1 MKNNVIYQ
9 ETDDQKKLD
18 RFFMM
23 NELEYSEEH
32 PVATDRIRCWEALDV
47 KGDLA
52 GAVALALRQGEYI
65 IDGIA
70 VDEKYRG
77 TDIGRTL
84 LRLALG
90 EVASRGGGYVFLVAR
105 APGFFRKE
113 GFETISKEGA
123 PNFFECL
130 TCPQFGE
137 TCHPEIMRKSIA
149 CGTEVNR

>member
-1 MKNNVIYQ
+1 MNKTVTYH
-9 ETDDQKKLD
+9 ETTDQKKLD

-23 NELEYSEEH
+23 NELEYSDEH
-32 PVATDRIRCWEALDV
+32 PVATDRLKCWEALDV

-70 VDEKYRG
+70 VDESYRG

-90 EVASRGGGYVFLVAR
+90 EVKERGGGEVFLVAR

-113 GFETISKEGA
+113 GFETISKDEA

-137 TCHPEIMRKSIA
+137 TCHPEIMK
-149 CGTEVNR
+149 TEVRN

>member
-1 MKNNVIYQ
+1 MNREVTYH
-9 ETDDQKKLD
+9 ETGDQKKLD

-23 NELEYSEEH
+23 NELEYSDEH
-32 PVATDRIRCWEALDV
+32 PVATDRLKCWEALDV

-70 VDEKYRG
+70 VDEKFRG
-77 TDIGRTL
+77 SDIGRTL

-90 EVASRGGGYVFLVAR
+90 EVRSRGGGEVFLVAR

-113 GFETISKEGA
+113 GFETISKDEA

-130 TCPQFGE
+130 TCPQFGA
-137 TCHPEIMRKSIA
+137 TCHPEIMK
-149 CGTEVNR
+149 TEVTD